1 MQLAVVPFACLQRDF
16 VWLKSFI
23 KFTLQSKKILYEL
36 LPYNFDGILCIVPF
50 SDVIQ
55 FLLIVSFMNTPNWVT
70 DKLIQGYLN
79 VLLYPL
85 YSLV

>member
-36 LPYNFDGILCIVPF
+36 LPYNFEYIVPF
-50 SDVIQ
+50 YDVIQ
-55 FLLIVSFMNTPNWVT
+55 FLLIVSFMNTPKWVT
-70 DKLIQGYLN
+70 DKLVQGYLN